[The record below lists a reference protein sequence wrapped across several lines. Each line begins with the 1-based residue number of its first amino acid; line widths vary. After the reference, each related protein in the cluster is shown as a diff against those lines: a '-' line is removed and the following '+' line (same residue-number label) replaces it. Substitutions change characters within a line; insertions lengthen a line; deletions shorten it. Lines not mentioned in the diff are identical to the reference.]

1 MEEESKTADGRRR
14 WRHWTEE
21 QARAALGEL
30 AQSGVSIAKFAE
42 IKGVS
47 VQRLAYWRK
56 RLFAAAPT
64 RFVPVDVSTA
74 TRSAEPRIEIVIDG
88 VVLRVR
94 EELDPGKLVELVDAL
109 ARRPRRC

>member
-21 QARAALGEL
+21 QARAALVEL
-30 AQSGVSIAKFAE
+30 AQSGVSVAKFAE

-56 RLFAAAPT
+56 RLRAEAPT

-74 TRSAEPRIEIVIDG
+74 TRSAEPRIEIVVDG

-94 EELDPGKLVELVDAL
+94 EELDADKVVDLVDAL

>member
-1 MEEESKTADGRRR
+1 
-14 WRHWTEE
+14 
-21 QARAALGEL
+21 
-30 AQSGVSIAKFAE
+30 
-42 IKGVS
+42 
-47 VQRLAYWRK
+47 
-56 RLFAAAPT
+56 
-64 RFVPVDVSTA
+64 VSTA